1 MGKTNIGK
9 KTSAS
14 NPVCNAHCAC
24 KDIIST
30 QKMIALLTTGVTRDL
45 CLVQCPHCFRFG
57 GQLRNSNSLSYSRL
71 QTNTNLA
78 QIIHIA
84 PHPATR
90 LTPANEWDAF
100 ASYTPIGQCWAV
112 CSGKPLKLVLSA
124 LLTTVPH
131 KCAMAQQQLTKQFD
145 DQILQDLGCDMIE
158 DCESSTS
165 KSCTSCQRMFC
176 ICDRNTESE
185 ITITSEDSIKNRQDC
200 HLSGSDGEEEFE
212 GKSRGWNSSNNNQ
225 HLDELLTADISWED
239 WGKAER
245 ECGRAS
251 SFARGSAGG
260 DADHNNGVQSPLGL
274 PYQRQSFVRPIMLQ
288 PPNMFDSDLRVFLIR
303 SLQDVRLYAGSET
316 MIKTDIEFH
325 PFLTEQGVKT
335 VQSWAATVTPLAP
348 ASPYFSEI
356 FTYCMVKGGTVE
368 LCLQAQKLL
377 TVTIIN
383 GSSSRDA
390 IIHAGSVIAVL
401 EICAHRY

>member
-1 MGKTNIGK
+1 
-9 KTSAS
+9 
-14 NPVCNAHCAC
+14 
-24 KDIIST
+24 
-30 QKMIALLTTGVTRDL
+30 
-45 CLVQCPHCFRFG
+45 
-57 GQLRNSNSLSYSRL
+57 
-71 QTNTNLA
+71 
-78 QIIHIA
+78 
-84 PHPATR
+84 
-90 LTPANEWDAF
+90 
-100 ASYTPIGQCWAV
+100 
-112 CSGKPLKLVLSA
+112 
-124 LLTTVPH
+124 
-131 KCAMAQQQLTKQFD
+131 MAQQQLTKQFD

-158 DCESSTS
+158 DCEPSTS

-185 ITITSEDSIKNRQDC
+185 ITITSEDSIKDRQDC
-200 HLSGSDGEEEFE
+200 YLGGSDGEEEFE
-212 GKSRGWNSSNNNQ
+212 GKSRGWNNQ
-225 HLDELLTADISWED
+225 NLDEQLAADISWED

-245 ECGRAS
+245 ECGIPSPRN
-251 SFARGSAGG
+251 SAGG
-260 DADHNNGVQSPLGL
+260 DAVHNNGVQSPLGL

-288 PPNMFDSDLRVFLIR
+288 PANMFDSDLRVYFIR
-303 SLQDVRLYAGSET
+303 SLQDVRLYAGSEA

-335 VQSWAATVTPLAP
+335 VQSWAATVTPLA
-348 ASPYFSEI
+348 AVSPYFSEI

-390 IIHAGSVIAVL
+390 VIHAGSVIAVL